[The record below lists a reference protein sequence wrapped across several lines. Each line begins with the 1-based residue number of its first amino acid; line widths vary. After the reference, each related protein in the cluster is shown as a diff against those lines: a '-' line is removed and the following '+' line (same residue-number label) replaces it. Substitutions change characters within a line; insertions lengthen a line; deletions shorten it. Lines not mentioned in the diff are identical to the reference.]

1 VLRTETK
8 AFTQSSALST
18 FPMFLALALIAI
30 AGGALVTYLFDED
43 APLVARL
50 SMGACLGFAALGLF
64 GFILASIFGL
74 NFLSLLLSA
83 ALLATP
89 LLLLLQPSRRA
100 QVSAEMERALRGVRR
115 AILHPTRRTNVYILF
130 SALAALLLWLVFDRA
145 MIEFP
150 DGIYTGVKNNFGDL
164 PFHLSVITS
173 FSDGANFPPED
184 PTWAGAR
191 FTYPF
196 MADFVAACFV
206 RAGASLR
213 QAMLLENY
221 VLALS
226 LVGLLYHFTLKLTRD
241 WIAGLLAPMLVLFSG
256 GLGWW
261 YLFRDSNWSEQ
272 GVFKVLFN
280 LQQQYTIT
288 MNSQPDAG
296 LRWGN
301 SLTTLLVP
309 QRGILFGLP
318 LVLIVLTIWWTL
330 NDTLTT
336 RRGDPAPGGKDKKR
350 SGQKGKGI
358 EREAEHRRRA
368 GASALKP
375 INAARRMAAAGIIAG
390 VLPLIHAHSFVVVM
404 VVGAG
409 VALLTGFN
417 ERRAWF
423 GFFLVASLIAA
434 PQMWWATHGSSVEA
448 ESFFGLH
455 FGWDKG
461 GENFF
466 WFWFKNTGLFI
477 PLIFAALLWPGDRAG
492 GEKYLVPRRVVYF
505 YLPFTLCFIVPNFI
519 KLAPWVWD
527 NIKVIFY
534 WFIASVPLVALLI
547 ARLWRERRLLRAASV
562 VLLLTLT
569 LSGALD
575 VWSVASRA
583 SEFSIFDADGVA
595 FAEMV
600 REKTR
605 ARATILHAPTFNTPI
620 FLTGR
625 RSVMGYPGHI
635 SSHGIKYD
643 DRYRDIMRIYAGAPD
658 AEALLRKYGVEYVVV
673 GPHERQETEQQRVT
687 VNDQFFMRYQ
697 VVGET
702 GGYTLYKIARP

>member
-1 VLRTETK
+1 M
-8 AFTQSSALST
+8 SSA
-18 FPMFLALALIAI
+18 LALALIAI

-50 SMGACLGFAALGLF
+50 CMGACVGFAALGLL
-64 GFILASIFGL
+64 GFILASLFGL
-74 NFLSLLLSA
+74 NLLALILSA
-83 ALLATP
+83 ILLAAP
-89 LLLLLQPSRRA
+89 LLLLLKPARREE
-100 QVSAEMERALRGVRR
+100 VSADIERAVRGVRR
-115 AILHPTRRTNVYILF
+115 AILHPARRTNVYIIF
-130 SALAALLLWLVFDRA
+130 WALIALLLWLVFDRA

-150 DGIYTGVKNNFGDL
+150 DGIYTGVKNNYGDL
-164 PFHLSVITS
+164 PFHLSIITG

-196 MADFVAACFV
+196 IADFVAACFV

-226 LVGLLYHFTLKLTRD
+226 FVGLLYRFTLKLTRD
-241 WIAGLLAPMLVLFSG
+241 WLAGLIAPVLVLFSG

-261 YLFRDSNWSEQ
+261 YFFKDSNWSEQ

-288 MNSQPDAG
+288 PDTG
-296 LRWGN
+296 FRWGN

-318 LVLIVLTIWWTL
+318 LALIVFTIWWTL
-330 NDTLTT
+330 NDSLIE
-336 RRGDPAPGGKDKKR
+336 RRGDVVISGKDKKKR
-350 SGQKGKGI
+350 RQEEKRKGL
-358 EREAEHRRRA
+358 EVEHRRVNAPLRQR
-368 GASALKP
+368 
-375 INAARRMAAAGIIAG
+375 INATQRMAAAGIIAG
-390 VLPLIHAHSFVVVM
+390 LLPLIHAHSFVVVM

-409 VALLTGFN
+409 VALLTGLK
-417 ERRAWF
+417 ERRVWIA
-423 GFFLVASLIAA
+423 FFFAASLIAL

-448 ESFFGLH
+448 ESFFGLQ

-461 GENFF
+461 DENFF

-477 PLIFAALLWPGDRAG
+477 PLIFAALLWRPGGQADDG
-492 GEKYLVPRRVVYF
+492 KYLVPRRVLYF
-505 YLPFTLCFIVPNFI
+505 YLPFTLCFIVPNLI

-534 WFIASVPLVALLI
+534 WFIASVPLVALLL
-547 ARLWRERRLLRAASV
+547 ARLLRERLMLRAAAV
-562 VLLLTLT
+562 ALLLTLT

-583 SEFSIFDADGVA
+583 EQFSIFDEDGVA
-595 FAEMV
+595 FAEIV
-600 REKTR
+600 KEKTG
-605 ARATILHAPTFNTPI
+605 ARATVLHAPTFDTPI

-635 SSHGIKYD
+635 ASHGIKYE
-643 DRYRDIMRIYAGAPD
+643 DRFRDIMRIYAGAPD
-658 AEALLRKYGVEYVVV
+658 AEALMAKYGVEYVVV
-673 GPHERQETEQQRVT
+673 GPHERKVMGQQRT
-687 VNDQFFMRYQ
+687 FVNDQFFMRYPLA
-697 VVGET
+697 GEK
-702 GGYTLYKIARP
+702 GEYRLYKVARP

>member
-1 VLRTETK
+1 
-8 AFTQSSALST
+8 
-18 FPMFLALALIAI
+18 MFLVLALIAI

-50 SMGACLGFAALGLF
+50 CMGVCLGFAALGLG

-74 NFLSLLLSA
+74 NFLSLTINA
-83 ALLATP
+83 ILLATP
-89 LLLLLQPSRRA
+89 PLLLLKPARRRE
-100 QVSAEMERALRGVRR
+100 QVRLDIERAVRGVRR
-115 AILHPTRRTNVYILF
+115 AILHPTRRTNIYIVF
-130 SALAALLLWLVFDRA
+130 SAFIALLLWLVFDRA

-150 DGIYTGVKNNFGDL
+150 DGIYTGVKNNYGDL
-164 PFHLSVITS
+164 PFHLSVITG

-196 MADFVAACFV
+196 IADFVAACFV

-221 VLALS
+221 LLALS
-226 LVGLLYHFTLKLTRD
+226 FVGLLYHFTLKLTRD
-241 WIAGLLAPMLVLFSG
+241 WLAGLIAPLLVLFSG

-261 YLFRDSNWSEQ
+261 YFLKDSNWSGQ

-280 LQQQYTIT
+280 LQQQFTIT

-318 LVLIVLTIWWTL
+318 LALIVFTTWWTL
-330 NDTLTT
+330 ND
-336 RRGDPAPGGKDKKR
+336 RSAPRGGDPLPGGKNKKGGR
-350 SGQKGKGI
+350 QKGKGAA
-358 EREAEHRRRA
+358 READNRRA
-368 GASALKP
+368 GALALKP
-375 INAARRMAAAGIIAG
+375 INTTRRMAAAGIIAG
-390 VLPLIHAHSFVVVM
+390 LLPLIHAHSFVVVM

-409 VALLTGFN
+409 VALLTGFE
-417 ERRAWF
+417 ERRAWLV
-423 GFFLVASLIAA
+423 FFLVASLIAA

-448 ESFFGLH
+448 QSFFGFH

-461 GENFF
+461 EENFF

-477 PLIFAALLWPGDRAG
+477 PLIFAALLWPSRGADS
-492 GEKYLVPRRVVYF
+492 EKYLVPRRVVYF
-505 YLPFTLCFIVPNFI
+505 YLPFTLCFIAPNFI

-534 WFIASVPLVALLI
+534 WFIASVPLVALII
-547 ARLWRERRLLRAASV
+547 ARLLRERFLLRAAAV
-562 VLLLTLT
+562 VLLLTLV

-595 FAEMV
+595 FAEV
-600 REKTR
+600 VKEKTR
-605 ARATILHAPTFNTPI
+605 ERATILHAPTFDTPI

-635 SSHGIKYD
+635 SSHGIKYE
-643 DRYRDIMRIYAGAPD
+643 DRLRDIMRIYAGAPD
-658 AEALLRKYGVEYVVV
+658 AEALLEKYGVEYAVV
-673 GPHERQETEQQRVT
+673 GPQERQEMMQQRIT
-687 VNDQFFMRYQ
+687 VNDQFFKRFQ
-697 VVGET
+697 VAGET